1 MAVKGAV
8 RSLVPVEVIGH
19 SRTMAEKGTVR
30 SQLVGQLLTQGWE
43 RTF

>member
-19 SRTMAEKGTVR
+19 SKTMAEKRTVR
-30 SQLVGQLLTQGWE
+30 SELLGQPLTQGWE
-43 RTF
+43 RCF